1 MSGSIP
7 ASSPA
12 DGKRSVPRCA
22 KHVFWGALAGL
33 ALGWLAVFAI
43 SLFHGNALGLSGG
56 ECLALGCTLTLFLSQ
71 PAGLGGMVVGA
82 LAGATVCGVSHHARK
97 AGRPASPGRGSSS

>member
-7 ASSPA
+7 VSSPA
-12 DGKRSVPRCA
+12 DGKRSVPGCA

-33 ALGWLAVFAI
+33 ALGWLTIFVI
-43 SLFHGNALGLSGG
+43 SLFHGNALGLSGS
-56 ECLALGCTLTLFLSQ
+56 ECLVLGCTLTLFLSQ

-82 LAGATVCGVSHHARK
+82 LAGATICGFSYRARK
-97 AGRPASPGRGSSS
+97 SGLPASPEHRTSS